1 MSVRSDSSTAAPVE
15 QLSQMA
21 LAAPLAVPGADSH
34 VTATVDAA
42 RAADSALGDAN
53 ALNTNHPDHPL
64 RRTFVAS
71 IRATIGELCLRKT
84 KVRSACCCEQH
95 AQCCRE
101 QHTLC

>member
-1 MSVRSDSSTAAPVE
+1 MSVRTDISNNVPVD

-21 LAAPLAVPGADSH
+21 VAAPVPGADSH

-53 ALNTNHPDHPL
+53 TLNTSHPEHPL

-71 IRATIGELCLRKT
+71 IRATIGDLCLRKT
-84 KVRSACCCEQH
+84 KGTWAPSSDALRSMF
-95 AQCCRE
+95 QCAPRV
-101 QHTLC
+101 